1 MLSILVGIDASERGE
16 KALAWVARYASSVE
30 GAALCLVSV
39 VDLPGVSA
47 PEDAVE
53 QVRAACEKNLKALC
67 ERLAAEFSAPRPP
80 RRSST
85 RAATSACLCWAPIP
99 ATPWDGRCPARSR
112 TACFST

>member
-1 MLSILVGIDASERGE
+1 MFSILVGIDGSERGE
-16 KALAWVARYASSVE
+16 KALTWVVRYASSVE
-30 GAALCLVSV
+30 GAGLCLVSV

-67 ERLAAEFSAPRPP
+67 ERLAAEFSPPRLP

-85 RAATSACLCWAPIP
+85 RAAASACLCWAPIP
-99 ATPWDGRCPARSR
+99 ATPWGGRSSVRSR
-112 TACFST
+112 AACFST